1 MSVPRLVSAL
11 ASNPDLNPWLLVCPY
26 ATSYPKGALTAGDST
41 VGVLK
46 AKATTVESLTDTGDA
61 SVGGKL
67 TVTGKG
73 ACLWSGAGSNLSIR
87 WTDMPDL
94 RNNAVDGYQI
104 LSAAVAYMIYSI
116 GSMKMTDSEAFPTT
130 YQH

>member
-41 VGVLK
+41 VGVLS

-73 ACLWSGAGSNLSIR
+73 GMLAARSRLLKRDKQKHG
-87 WTDMPDL
+87 
-94 RNNAVDGYQI
+94 DGFI
-104 LSAAVAYMIYSI
+104 WPI
-116 GSMKMTDSEAFPTT
+116 
-130 YQH
+130 